1 MIDLLQ
7 KEISDCLIALQ
18 QPNRAIDNYR
28 CYWEGRKALAEEL
41 LLKLQ
46 QCNVVGSGDG
56 FPDENE
62 EDYYEPEPECHI
74 CGKVDGHHSGC
85 PEDNSPYAQLLRDGY
100 D

>member
-7 KEISDCLIALQ
+7 KEIADCLIALQ

-46 QCNVVGSGDG
+46 QCNVSSIGDG
-56 FPDENE
+56 FPDEDD
-62 EDYYEPEPECHI
+62 EDWQESEQECSA
-74 CGKVDGHHSGC
+74 CCMVGGRMRGC
-85 PEDNSPYAQLLRDGY
+85 PEDYSPFAQLIRDGY